1 MSPVQIESKFSAGE
15 PPQNLA
21 LAATRIGQ
29 QQKMTGEKACTI
41 K

>member
-1 MSPVQIESKFSAGE
+1 VGIESKFSTGE

-21 LAATRIGQ
+21 RAATRIDQ